1 MKQLAKVTHRQY
13 LKIYRD
19 YAKAA
24 TLAELVYVSD
34 TQPGIVRYKKGRGYM
49 YLYEGKLLRKKEEI
63 NRIRSLAIPPSW
75 TSVWICAQP
84 NGHIQA
90 TARDA
95 RGRKQYR
102 YHPRWREVRD
112 ENKYGRMID
121 FAKALPK
128 IRRTVARSP
137 SSCG

>member
-49 YLYEGKLLRKKEEI
+49 YLYEGKLLRKKEDI
-63 NRIRSLAIPPSW
+63 NRIRSLAIPLPRLGS
-75 TSVWICAQP
+75 
-84 NGHIQA
+84 
-90 TARDA
+90 TA
-95 RGRKQYR
+95 G
-102 YHPRWREVRD
+102 E
-112 ENKYGRMID
+112 
-121 FAKALPK
+121 
-128 IRRTVARSP
+128 T
-137 SSCG
+137 